1 MMDTAK
7 MTIEV
12 ILDGLDDVLQ
22 DEHVILGTE

>member
-22 DEHVILGTE
+22 DEHVVLGTE